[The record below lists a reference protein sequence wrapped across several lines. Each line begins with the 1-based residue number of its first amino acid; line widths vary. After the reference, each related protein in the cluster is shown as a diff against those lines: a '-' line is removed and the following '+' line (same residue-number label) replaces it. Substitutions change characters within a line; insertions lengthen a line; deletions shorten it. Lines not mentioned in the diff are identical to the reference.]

1 MCCAGII
8 DTPSRFTLCIMGVW
22 VGKGLSYICL
32 SLWTQL
38 RKALEE
44 EEDHNVRLHKYI
56 EGLLVA
62 IIDKHPDIL
71 EKR

>member
-1 MCCAGII
+1 
-8 DTPSRFTLCIMGVW
+8 MGGAQMLPKIVFLIS
-22 VGKGLSYICL
+22 VSFILA
-32 SLWTQL
+32 QL
-38 RKALEE
+38 LKALEE